1 MSNPLPE
8 DEIQS
13 QKRSLMRNKLG
24 PRCIALLLRAAHS
37 QTLYLSNQLVTTGH
51 YYGNSFGGG
60 GGDKGRAVRI
70 RKPICVTAQQQEL
83 QPQVILHFSLN
94 EPIHGI
100 RHHSLLNVSIETN
113 SKSHKLC
120 NQK

>member
-24 PRCIALLLRAAHS
+24 PRCIALLLRAGHS

-51 YYGNSFGGG
+51 YYGNSFGGE
-60 GGDKGRAVRI
+60 DKGRAVRI

-83 QPQVILHFSLN
+83 QLQVILHFSLN
-94 EPIHGI
+94 ERIHRI
-100 RHHSLLNVSIETN
+100 RHHLLLNASIETN

-120 NQK
+120 N